1 MSISFSPESPIGKQL
16 AAWWLKLKEDT
27 ASRAELRQCNS
38 VEEVIMTPA
47 YQRLCIQLQGQFKE
61 TKYWQERIAIIAGLA
76 SHLKYEH
83 ASQVLEAS
91 SQQVE
96 KIAEQL
102 AEDEGGGR
110 PKVSELRFRRL
121 IQRNGN
127 ELYTPMLRILRML
140 KGKANLYG
148 LAESVFYWGDN
159 IKKRWA
165 FSYFPKI
172 ESRK

>member
-1 MSISFSPESPIGKQL
+1 MSVRFSPESPVGSQL
-16 AAWWLKLKEDT
+16 AVWWSRLKDDT
-27 ASRAELRQCNS
+27 ASRAELKRCNS
-38 VEEVIMTPA
+38 VEEVVMTPA
-47 YQRLCIQLQGQFKE
+47 YQRLCAQLNGQFNHVPG
-61 TKYWQERIAIIAGLA
+61 WQEKLAMIAGLA
-76 SHLKYEH
+76 SHLKYEY
-83 ASQVLEAS
+83 ADSVLEKS
-91 SQQVE
+91 SHQVD

-121 IQRNGN
+121 IQRNAD
-127 ELYTPMLRILRML
+127 ELYTPMLRVLRML
-140 KGKANLYG
+140 KGKANLFG

-165 FSYFPKI
+165 FAYFPKI